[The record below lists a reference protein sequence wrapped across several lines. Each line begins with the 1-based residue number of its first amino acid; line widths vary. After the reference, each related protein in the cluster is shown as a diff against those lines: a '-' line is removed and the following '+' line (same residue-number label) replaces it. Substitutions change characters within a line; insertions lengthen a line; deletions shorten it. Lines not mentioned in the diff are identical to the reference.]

1 MTGMRNASYIARP
14 MKNRHFRNPGGRS
27 IIPILAILFFSATES
42 YGWHDRTHLAIARA
56 AGFELWYSA
65 AAPDVVKSREAFRP
79 LEEKNHYFNND
90 EQKKVTPEMV
100 MEQVGRLDDPG
111 DDEGHLYGAIIGTLR
126 DYKELRRSG
135 KYANYPLVFCAHY
148 VGDLSMPL
156 HNVPY
161 DAFNRERHTINDGII
176 ECSIE
181 NNIGYIQRSI
191 YDISIESEEDLARE
205 VARIA
210 ESARKL
216 GRKIRKENRNMT
228 ADEAYGQ
235 VIDSASLFR
244 AILRHLGKNP
254 CM

>member
-1 MTGMRNASYIARP
+1 MP
-14 MKNRHFRNPGGRS
+14 MKNLHFRKPGGAS
-27 IIPILAILFFSATES
+27 IISILAILFFTTTES
-42 YGWHDRTHLAIARA
+42 YGWHDRTHLAIAEA

-79 LEEKNHYFNND
+79 AEEKNHYHNN
-90 EQKKVTPEMV
+90 KKQHAVTPEMV
-100 MEQVGRLDDPG
+100 MEQVGRYNDPA
-111 DDEGHLYGAIIGTLR
+111 DDEGHLYGAIIGTVR

-135 KYANYPLVFCAHY
+135 KYPNYPLVFCAHY

-176 ECSIE
+176 ECSVQ
-181 NNIGYIQRSI
+181 NNVGYIQRSI
-191 YDISIESEEDLARE
+191 YDISIESEEDLAGE

-210 ESARKL
+210 EISRKL

-228 ADEAYGQ
+228 QAEAYGQ
-235 VIDSASLFR
+235 VIHSASLFR
-244 AILRHLGKNP
+244 AILQHLGKNP